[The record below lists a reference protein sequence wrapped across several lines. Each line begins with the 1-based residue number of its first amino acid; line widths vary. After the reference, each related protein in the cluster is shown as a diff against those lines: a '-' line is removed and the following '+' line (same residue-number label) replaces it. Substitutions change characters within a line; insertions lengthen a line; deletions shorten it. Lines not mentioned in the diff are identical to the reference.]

1 MMWVQ
6 LLCLSP
12 IFILA
17 GIGVFSILWEK
28 VLNPY
33 LENYRSFN
41 GPNNHWRSSKA
52 VVKLTYKQLCDFA
65 AIKPE
70 AFCVEDGYLY
80 EVSTTG
86 VANYTKIHLNLI
98 DYLKFVNSYTRMKR
112 HKRKAAANQKASDD
126 MSAFLH
132 RMQGNIKEYRN
143 KIDAE
148 CTAAKNQLSN
158 VAKNMLEQNTEYYS
172 LNNKKLLCYKGTYPS
187 TPFIRRVGDLY
198 MSKDGKKM
206 YVVDKE
212 LNIQTWEADKLLTY
226 ISKEGMDAEGAFD
239 FVTSP
244 VNELD
249 VKSDEE
255 IRYKYLGNGLTKMIP
270 QMQAGDI
277 YYNPVLHKYMVMEA
291 TGEMNYLTTDD
302 FVDRFAGINYK
313 LWRY

>member
-1 MMWVQ
+1 MDWG
-6 LLCLSP
+6 LFLCLSP

-17 GIGVFSILWEK
+17 GIGIFSMLWEK
-28 VLNPY
+28 YFNPY

-52 VVKLTYKQLCDFA
+52 VVKLTYKQLRDFA

-132 RMQGNIKEYRN
+132 RMQDNIHEYR
-143 KIDAE
+143 KMIDCE
-148 CTAAKNQLSN
+148 CGAAKEQLSAVAEN
-158 VAKNMLEQNTEYYS
+158 MLKNSKQSLSRAKNVLYYQ
-172 LNNKKLLCYKGTYPS
+172 GIYPS
-187 TPFIRRVGDLY
+187 TPFVRNVGDLY
-198 MSKDGKKM
+198 MSKDGKMM

-212 LNIQTWEADKLLTY
+212 LNIQKWDADKLLAY
-226 ISKEGMDAEGAFD
+226 ISKGGMDGEAAFD
-239 FVTSP
+239 FVTSAM
-244 VNELD
+244 VQEKL
-249 VKSDEE
+249 
-255 IRYKYLGNGLTKMIP
+255 KYTYHGNGLTKIIP
-270 QMQAGDI
+270 EMKPGDI
-277 YYNPVLHKYMVMEA
+277 YYNPVLKKYMVMEEA
-291 TGEMNYLTTDD
+291 GNMNYLTTDD
-302 FVDRFAGINYK
+302 FVDRFGGINA
-313 LWRY
+313 